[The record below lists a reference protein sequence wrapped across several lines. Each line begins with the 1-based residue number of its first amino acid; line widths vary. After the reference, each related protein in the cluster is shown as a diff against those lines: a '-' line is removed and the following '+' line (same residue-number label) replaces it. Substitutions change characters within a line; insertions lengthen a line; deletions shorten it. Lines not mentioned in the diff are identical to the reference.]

1 MRSSSD
7 LKQLRP
13 KTRQKNYHNRSIMMN
28 IFLILSIIFV
38 TSYLLLSIWDFLDEE
53 DDTALEEQALAEL
66 LQRRQEIQEAYLIA
80 QKELFKRRKF

>member
-1 MRSSSD
+1 
-7 LKQLRP
+7 
-13 KTRQKNYHNRSIMMN
+13 MN

-53 DDTALEEQALAEL
+53 DDTAPEGQALAEF
-66 LQRRQEIQEAYLIA
+66 LQHRQEIQEAYLIA

>member
-1 MRSSSD
+1 
-7 LKQLRP
+7 
-13 KTRQKNYHNRSIMMN
+13 MN

-53 DDTALEEQALAEL
+53 DDTAPEEQALAEF
-66 LQRRQEIQEAYLIA
+66 LQLRQEIQEAYLIA

>member
-1 MRSSSD
+1 
-7 LKQLRP
+7 
-13 KTRQKNYHNRSIMMN
+13 MMN

-38 TSYLLLSIWDFLDEE
+38 TSYLLLSIWDCLDEE
-53 DDTALEEQALAEL
+53 DDTALEEQALSEF

>member
-1 MRSSSD
+1 
-7 LKQLRP
+7 
-13 KTRQKNYHNRSIMMN
+13 MN

-53 DDTALEEQALAEL
+53 GDTALEEQALAEL

>member
-1 MRSSSD
+1 
-7 LKQLRP
+7 
-13 KTRQKNYHNRSIMMN
+13 MN

-53 DDTALEEQALAEL
+53 DDTVPEEQALAEF

>member
-1 MRSSSD
+1 
-7 LKQLRP
+7 
-13 KTRQKNYHNRSIMMN
+13 MN

-38 TSYLLLSIWDFLDEE
+38 LLLSIWDCLDEE
-53 DDTALEEQALAEL
+53 DDTAPEEQALAEF

>member
-1 MRSSSD
+1 
-7 LKQLRP
+7 
-13 KTRQKNYHNRSIMMN
+13 MMN

>member
-1 MRSSSD
+1 
-7 LKQLRP
+7 
-13 KTRQKNYHNRSIMMN
+13 MMN

-53 DDTALEEQALAEL
+53 DDTASEEQALAEF
-66 LQRRQEIQEAYLIA
+66 LQRRQDIQEAYLIA

>member
-1 MRSSSD
+1 
-7 LKQLRP
+7 
-13 KTRQKNYHNRSIMMN
+13 MN

-53 DDTALEEQALAEL
+53 DDTALEEQALAEF

-80 QKELFKRRKF
+80 QKELFKQRKF

>member
-1 MRSSSD
+1 
-7 LKQLRP
+7 
-13 KTRQKNYHNRSIMMN
+13 MN

-53 DDTALEEQALAEL
+53 DNTASEEQALAEF
-66 LQRRQEIQEAYLIA
+66 LQCRQEIQEAYLIT

>member
-1 MRSSSD
+1 
-7 LKQLRP
+7 
-13 KTRQKNYHNRSIMMN
+13 MN

-38 TSYLLLSIWDFLDEE
+38 ASYLLLSIWDFLDEE
-53 DDTALEEQALAEL
+53 DDTVPEEQALAEF

>member
-1 MRSSSD
+1 
-7 LKQLRP
+7 
-13 KTRQKNYHNRSIMMN
+13 MN

-53 DDTALEEQALAEL
+53 DDTASEEQALAEY
-66 LQRRQEIQEAYLIA
+66 LQRRQDIQEAYLIA